1 MFKRLYFTQFMRI
14 IYKKLST
21 HERQPCR
28 SSRPGSGQIFM
39 RFGIWECFKSLL
51 GKFEIHPNLTRIN
64 GYFREEQYTFFII
77 SLSFLL
83 KMKNISDKSRRE
95 NRNLHFV
102 FNNFFFLKLIPFMR
116 CGKKFVERGRPQK
129 AIRRLQIH
137 TQNLSY
143 LWIFHCN
150 NGRTNTFPCYIN
162 VNCLPYYP

>member
-102 FNNFFFLKLIPFMR
+102 FNNFFFFETHTFHEMW
-116 CGKKFVERGRPQK
+116 KKICRAGQATEGNT
-129 AIRRLQIH
+129 A
-137 TQNLSY
+137 T
-143 LWIFHCN
+143 
-150 NGRTNTFPCYIN
+150 TNTHSEFVIRMDFP
-162 VNCLPYYP
+162 L